1 MKTIKEPARDI
12 PVRAEADVLVL
23 GGGPAGIMAAEA
35 AAGDG
40 LRVMLVES
48 RGFLGGNLT
57 IGLPVLGFLGHK
69 GTQII
74 KGLPQNFI
82 DRLRARGAASE
93 HRPCALHMSLTIIDP
108 EEAKR
113 TALEIME
120 EKGVEVLLYVFCT
133 DVVKEGDDVKGVIIE
148 SKAGREAILAKTVI
162 DCTGDGDVA
171 FRAGVECRK
180 GDAEGGMQPPTLM
193 FCMKGVDVQRLRD
206 AIVGHPDVYDMDV
219 MPPEQFRTGK
229 FITVGLRTQI
239 RPAQAAALEKG
250 TNVMLV
256 ESRGFLGGNMTIGLP
271 LLGFLGRKGNVVI
284 KGLPLQFVE
293 RLQEKGLA
301 THHRACPLHVSLTMI
316 DPEGTKHLAFQIIKE
331 CGIDLL
337 MYAFATDVIME
348 GNTVKGV
355 IIDSKKG
362 REAILAKRVID
373 CTGDGDI
380 AYRAGAPMNY
390 GNEKGIPQPP
400 TLMFSM
406 RGVDSRKLRDAVA
419 DHPDV
424 YDIDFIPN
432 EFFRADDNCTFVGFR
447 NQIKKAREAGYK
459 LPVERTIFMTGMAP
473 DEWWVNMSRVNGI
486 DATDPAQYTQGEIIC
501 AEQNEEIVRY
511 LKAYIPGF
519 ENAYVDRVAPFMG
532 IRETRRIVGEYIL
545 TEDDIFNCA
554 RFDDVIAVASYPVD
568 LHHPVGGDCSLYWC
582 PDCYDI
588 PYRCLIPQKIDGLIV
603 AGRNVSMTHLA
614 LASARVMAPAMALG
628 EAAGK
633 AAALS
638 VKENVELR
646 DLDVRKLQE
655 SLKAE
660 GVYFRE

>member
-1 MKTIKEPARDI
+1 MDITILGIESSCDDTSAAVIRNNLLLSNVIASQAVHIKYGGVIPELASRAHQQNIIPVVDTALREAGLTVAEIDAIAFTRGPGLLGSLLVGVSFAKGLSVAHDI
-12 PVRAEADVLVL
+12 PMVEVNHLQGHILSHFIDLPDREVPHPGFPFLCLLVSGGHTQIVRVDSPLDMEIIGTTIDDAAGEAFDKCAKVMALPYP
-23 GGGPAGIMAAEA
+23 GGP
-35 AAGDG
+35 
-40 LRVMLVES
+40 V
-48 RGFLGGNLT
+48 
-57 IGLPVLGFLGHK
+57 
-69 GTQII
+69 
-74 KGLPQNFI
+74 I
-82 DRLRARGAASE
+82 DRLA
-93 HRPCALHMSLTIIDP
+93 
-108 EEAKR
+108 
-113 TALEIME
+113 
-120 EKGVEVLLYVFCT
+120 
-133 DVVKEGDDVKGVIIE
+133 KEGNPK
-148 SKAGREAILAKTVI
+148 
-162 DCTGDGDVA
+162 A
-171 FRAGVECRK
+171 FRLAH
-180 GDAEGGMQPPTLM
+180 PH
-193 FCMKGVDVQRLRD
+193 VD
-206 AIVGHPDVYDMDV
+206 GYDYS
-219 MPPEQFRTGK
+219 FS
-229 FITVGLRTQI
+229 GLKT
-239 RPAQAAALEKG
+239 
-250 TNVMLV
+250 
-256 ESRGFLGGNMTIGLP
+256 SFLYM
-271 LLGFLGRKGNVVI
+271 
-284 KGLPLQFVE
+284 
-293 RLQEKGLA
+293 
-301 THHRACPLHVSLTMI
+301 
-316 DPEGTKHLAFQIIKE
+316 
-331 CGIDLL
+331 
-337 MYAFATDVIME
+337 
-348 GNTVKGV
+348 
-355 IIDSKKG
+355 
-362 REAILAKRVID
+362 
-373 CTGDGDI
+373 
-380 AYRAGAPMNY
+380 
-390 GNEKGIPQPP
+390 
-400 TLMFSM
+400 
-406 RGVDSRKLRDAVA
+406 LRDAVA

>member
-1 MKTIKEPARDI
+1 MKQIEEPARRI
-12 PVRAEADVLVL
+12 PVRAEVDVLVV
-23 GGGPAGIMAAEA
+23 GAGPAGLMA
-35 AAGDG
+35 
-40 LRVMLVES
+40 
-48 RGFLGGNLT
+48 
-57 IGLPVLGFLGHK
+57 
-69 GTQII
+69 
-74 KGLPQNFI
+74 
-82 DRLRARGAASE
+82 
-93 HRPCALHMSLTIIDP
+93 
-108 EEAKR
+108 
-113 TALEIME
+113 
-120 EKGVEVLLYVFCT
+120 
-133 DVVKEGDDVKGVIIE
+133 
-148 SKAGREAILAKTVI
+148 
-162 DCTGDGDVA
+162 
-171 FRAGVECRK
+171 
-180 GDAEGGMQPPTLM
+180 
-193 FCMKGVDVQRLRD
+193 
-206 AIVGHPDVYDMDV
+206 
-219 MPPEQFRTGK
+219 
-229 FITVGLRTQI
+229 
-239 RPAQAAALEKG
+239 AQAAALEKG
-250 TNVMLV
+250 TKVMLV

-532 IRETRRIVGEYIL
+532 HPRNPSHRRGIHSDRGRHLQLRQVRRRHRRRKLSGGPSPSGGRRLLALLVSGLLRHPVPLSDTAENRRSHRRRTQRVDDASRIGFRPRHGSCNGSRRGCGQGCGTLRQGECR
-545 TEDDIFNCA
+545 TARPRRPKTARVAQSGGRIFQRVAYVPQDSDNYRCA
-554 RFDDVIAVASYPVD
+554 AVARR
-568 LHHPVGGDCSLYWC
+568 
-582 PDCYDI
+582 
-588 PYRCLIPQKIDGLIV
+588 YR
-603 AGRNVSMTHLA
+603 RS
-614 LASARVMAPAMALG
+614 R
-628 EAAGK
+628 
-633 AAALS
+633 
-638 VKENVELR
+638 
-646 DLDVRKLQE
+646 RK
-655 SLKAE
+655 
-660 GVYFRE
+660 G